1 MRFEAARYY
10 ASKIRAGARRKAA
23 EHRVPSGV
31 ESITI
36 ERFYRDV
43 HQFRIHEGTG
53 RIQRLVIALDM
64 IREARR

>member
-1 MRFEAARYY
+1 MYLKYAPERGGRQRSIACRAA
-10 ASKIRAGARRKAA
+10 SNQF
-23 EHRVPSGV
+23 
-31 ESITI
+31 TI